1 MAVQEGSGAREKG
14 EDEATPVSCL
24 GVAAASFLR
33 LQVCMSLSHPDLTCL
48 RGSQELHLPLAA
60 PTHHSSQPCTSLT
73 GGHLSPQRDFNPTE
87 HQDSIIGF
95 FIAPSLAPFRME
107 HTLVLTV
114 WLPLTGFL
122 E

>member
-48 RGSQELHLPLAA
+48 RGSQELHLPQGVSLAA
-60 PTHHSSQPCTSLT
+60 PTHHSSQRVLVAICLPREILIP
-73 GGHLSPQRDFNPTE
+73 LSTRT
-87 HQDSIIGF
+87 
-95 FIAPSLAPFRME
+95 PSLA
-107 HTLVLTV
+107 
-114 WLPLTGFL
+114 FL
-122 E
+122 